1 MSDERR
7 NGEVRG
13 EQLIGR
19 EADGPALLR
28 NATNALERA
37 GSSTPRLDAELLLAA
52 LLGTRV
58 ATLRTAVA
66 AGFPLPLPQVS
77 SLPEPEPLRERHA
90 ALAETLQIARAALAA
105 GDAPAAL
112 SALVSE
118 RANGRPISHLTGTR
132 GFRSLELLVTP
143 DVLDPRP
150 ETELVVE
157 TALAYLADR
166 VAASRALGRAPQPL
180 NAAEIGTGSGAI
192 AIAVA
197 SESPAPLRFVATDIS
212 GDALAVARANALRS
226 GVASRITFLHGDLAE
241 PLLASRAPGDPAHLD
256 LLLANLPYVPSDE
269 VDAARRA
276 VGFQRDTEV
285 ESTTRDLSQI
295 ALAAEPRVALD
306 GGSDGLECIRRLIAE
321 LPRLLRP
328 GAAAVLE
335 FGDGQ
340 ADAVSA
346 LVGGLGL
353 GWRVGIRGDLS
364 GRARVA
370 EIRRSG

>member
-1 MSDERR
+1 MRIAIASD
-7 NGEVRG
+7 
-13 EQLIGR
+13 
-19 EADGPALLR
+19 
-28 NATNALERA
+28 
-37 GSSTPRLDAELLLAA
+37 
-52 LLGTRV
+52 
-58 ATLRTAVA
+58 
-66 AGFPLPLPQVS
+66 
-77 SLPEPEPLRERHA
+77 HA
-90 ALAETLQIARAALAA
+90 ALALKSALVEYLCAAGHDVSDLGPYDETSVDYPDYGYKLANAIADGSAERGVALCGSGIGISMAVNRNSAARAALVA

-112 SALVSE
+112 AALVSE
-118 RANGRPISHLTGTR
+118 RAKGRPISHLTGTR
-132 GFRSLELLVTP
+132 GFRALELLVTP

-166 VAASRALGRAPQPL
+166 VSAARALGRAPQPL

-192 AIAVA
+192 AIAIA
-197 SESPAPLRFVATDIS
+197 SESPAPLRLTATDIS
-212 GDALAVARANALRS
+212 GEALAVARANALRA

-241 PLLASRAPGDPAHLD
+241 PLLAARAPGDPAHLD

-269 VDAARRA
+269 VDAARSA
-276 VGFQRDTEV
+276 IGFQRGA
-285 ESTTRDLSQI
+285 ESEPTPRDLSQI
-295 ALAAEPRVALD
+295 SIAAEPRLALD

-328 GAAAVLE
+328 GAAAILE

-353 GWRVGIRGDLS
+353 GWRVSIRGDLS

>member
-58 ATLRTAVA
+58 TTLRTAVA

-276 VGFQRDTEV
+276 VGFQRDAEV